1 VGTGVTTALII
12 GAAGQDGI
20 LLSRLLLEN
29 GLRVIGLVRPGAA
42 EDKLRRLA
50 PSVEI
55 TLGDVTDSERLGEVL
70 DQYLPEQVYN
80 LAALSSVGR
89 SWELVEDVMA
99 VNAISVVHLLEGVRR
114 LQARADGRVR
124 YYQASSSEMF
134 GLPTTSPQDENTN
147 FHPRSPYAVAKLA
160 AHYLTINYRE
170 SYGLFACSGI
180 LYNHESPLREPHF
193 VTRKITQAAAAISLG
208 LTDQLTLGTLDVA
221 RDWGHAED
229 YVDAMW
235 RITQHDQPGDYI
247 VATGLSRTLREFL
260 GTAFGAV
267 GIQDWE
273 PYVRCDPALRRPIEV
288 SNLVGNPGKAHRVLG
303 WTPRHTF
310 EDMVAEMVDADL
322 RLLHDAEHG
331 GGPNGKTATARR
343 YTALP

>member
-1 VGTGVTTALII
+1 VTSALIL
-12 GAAGQDGI
+12 GAGGQDGI
-20 LLSRLLLEN
+20 LLSRLLLEHD
-29 GLRVIGLVRPGAA
+29 LRVVALVRPGAA
-42 EDKLRRLA
+42 EDRLRQLA
-50 PSVEI
+50 PGVEI
-55 TLGDVTDSERLGEVL
+55 TAGDVTDSERLAEVL
-70 DQYLPEQVYN
+70 DQYLPEQIYN

-99 VNAISVVHLLEGVRR
+99 VNTMSVVHLLEGVRR
-114 LQARADGRVR
+114 LQAGADSHVR
-124 YYQASSSEMF
+124 FYQASSSEMF
-134 GLPTTSPQDENTN
+134 GLPKTSPQDENTN

-160 AHYLTINYRE
+160 AHHLTINYRE

-208 LTDQLTLGTLDVA
+208 LTDRLTLGTLDVA

-235 RITQHDQPGDYI
+235 RIMQHDQPGDYI
-247 VATGLSRTLREFL
+247 VATGRSRTLREFL
-260 GTAFGAV
+260 STAFGAV

-273 PYVRCDPALRRPIEV
+273 PYVRSDPALRRPIEV
-288 SNLVGNPGKAHRVLG
+288 SNLVGNPDKAHRVLG

-310 EDMVAEMVDADL
+310 EEMVTEMVEADL
-322 RLLHDAEHG
+322 RLLHDARPG
-331 GGPNGKTATARR
+331 GRSLREAGTDLTSIVPR
-343 YTALP
+343 

>member
-1 VGTGVTTALII
+1 MTTALIL

-20 LLSRLLLEN
+20 LLSRLLLDH

-42 EDKLRRLA
+42 EDRLRRLA
-50 PSVEI
+50 PGVEI
-55 TLGDVTDSERLGEVL
+55 AVGDVTDSACLGYVL
-70 DQYLPEQVYN
+70 DRYVPDQIYN

-89 SWELVEDVMA
+89 SWELVGDVMA
-99 VNAISVVHLLEGVRR
+99 VNAMSVVHLLEGVRR
-114 LQARADGRVR
+114 LQARADGPVR
-124 YYQASSSEMF
+124 FYQASSSEMF
-134 GLPTTSPQDENTN
+134 GLPVTSPQDENTN

-160 AHYLTINYRE
+160 AHHLTINYRE

-208 LTDQLTLGTLDVA
+208 RADRLTLGTLDVA
-221 RDWGHAED
+221 RDWGHAAD
-229 YVDAMW
+229 YVDAIW
-235 RITQHDQPGDYI
+235 RITQHDQPGEFI

-273 PYVRCDPALRRPIEV
+273 PFVRCDPALRRPIEV
-288 SNLVGNPGKAHRVLG
+288 SNLVGNAAKARRVLG

-310 EDMVAEMVDADL
+310 EDMVAEMVEADL
-322 RLLHDAEHG
+322 RLLHDADPSG
-331 GGPNGKTATARR
+331 GSDSKAAAARR
-343 YTALP
+343 YPEPS

>member
-1 VGTGVTTALII
+1 
-12 GAAGQDGI
+12 
-20 LLSRLLLEN
+20 
-29 GLRVIGLVRPGAA
+29 
-42 EDKLRRLA
+42 
-50 PSVEI
+50 
-55 TLGDVTDSERLGEVL
+55 
-70 DQYLPEQVYN
+70 
-80 LAALSSVGR
+80 
-89 SWELVEDVMA
+89 
-99 VNAISVVHLLEGVRR
+99 
-114 LQARADGRVR
+114 
-124 YYQASSSEMF
+124 MF
-134 GLPTTSPQDENTN
+134 GLPATSPQDESTN

-160 AHYLTINYRE
+160 AHHLTINYRE

-208 LTDQLTLGTLDVA
+208 LTDRLILGTLDVA

-229 YVDAMW
+229 YVEAMR

-247 VATGLSRTLREFL
+247 VATGVSRTLREFL

-288 SNLVGNPGKAHRVLG
+288 SNLVGNSDKARQVLG

-310 EDMVAEMVDADL
+310 EDMVAEMVDTDL
-322 RLLHDAEHG
+322 RLLLSTRRG
-331 GGPNGKTATARR
+331 GRSAPDPPTELSST
-343 YTALP
+343 LPR

>member
-1 VGTGVTTALII
+1 MTAALIL

-20 LLSRLLLEN
+20 LLSRLLSEH
-29 GLRVIGLVRPGAA
+29 GLRVVGLVRPGAA
-42 EDKLRRLA
+42 EERIRRLA
-50 PSVEI
+50 PGVEI
-55 TLGDVTDSERLGEVL
+55 ILGDVTDSERLGEVL
-70 DQYLPEQVYN
+70 DQYRPEQIYN

-89 SWELVEDVMA
+89 SWELVEEVMA
-99 VNAISVVHLLEGVRR
+99 VNSMSVVHLLEGVRR
-114 LQARADGRVR
+114 LQVGADGPVR
-124 YYQASSSEMF
+124 FYQASSSEMF

-193 VTRKITQAAAAISLG
+193 VTRKVTRAAAAISLG
-208 LTDQLTLGTLDVA
+208 LMDGLTLGTLDVA

-235 RITQHDQPGDYI
+235 RIMQHDQPDDYI
-247 VATGLSRTLREFL
+247 VATGRSRTLREFL
-260 GTAFGAV
+260 STAFGAV

-273 PYVRCDPALRRPIEV
+273 PFVRCDPSLRRPIEV
-288 SNLVGNPGKAHRVLG
+288 SNLVGNPDKARRLLD

-322 RLLHDAEHG
+322 RLLYDAMPG
-331 GGPNGKTATARR
+331 RASNSMAAPARR
-343 YTALP
+343 STAPR